1 MFFILVLLYQALFG
15 SVFDPRVYLVSLPV
29 GVAFVVLFNAVNSFI
44 RNQVTL
50 RFINPGYNPLEANEQ
65 FSNNLNLVLDLDEIA
80 NQMQKTMTKTIRPNF
95 TSIIIFPDQERGI
108 PQRNFDTNPKAHD
121 AQYQQHLE
129 QLKKTIDLLWEAT
142 KPKTIIRERIQDEI
156 QSGIFKNVKNL
167 AQDVHVLLESIGAR
181 ALMPLATKDDIE
193 GMFILGQKEAD
204 SPYAQQ
210 DIEFLDSIAKTSSVA
225 IERSLLYSEV
235 QEFART
241 LQQKVDERTAEL
253 KKTNR
258 ELGIALNDVQEAR
271 RKERDMLDVMGH
283 ELRTPIS
290 VVRNAL
296 AMMEREYKRND
307 GHIPDD
313 ILRKYMEMGLESSRR
328 EIRLIETLLSATKVD
343 ASRLQLYFVKVDAK
357 DVLAD
362 AIEGQRAQ
370 LKEKG
375 MALTYNPPAED
386 LIAYADR
393 TRIQEI
399 ADNFLS
405 NAVKYTLKGSITMNV
420 WQEGDNIWYRIA
432 DSGMGI
438 DEEDLKNLGKKFFRA
453 KQYTNTGEAQT
464 KVIRPG
470 GTGLGLYVTFELI
483 RVMGGHLFIN
493 STVGKGTTFT
503 FSMPAFNGQEDKQI
517 DQTFET
523 GSAKS
528 REHIIING
536 DAPQPPGA

>member
-1 MFFILVLLYQALFG
+1 
-15 SVFDPRVYLVSLPV
+15 
-29 GVAFVVLFNAVNSFI
+29 
-44 RNQVTL
+44 
-50 RFINPGYNPLEANEQ
+50 
-65 FSNNLNLVLDLDEIA
+65 
-80 NQMQKTMTKTIRPNF
+80 
-95 TSIIIFPDQERGI
+95 
-108 PQRNFDTNPKAHD
+108 
-121 AQYQQHLE
+121 
-129 QLKKTIDLLWEAT
+129 
-142 KPKTIIRERIQDEI
+142 
-156 QSGIFKNVKNL
+156 
-167 AQDVHVLLESIGAR
+167 
-181 ALMPLATKDDIE
+181 
-193 GMFILGQKEAD
+193 
-204 SPYAQQ
+204 
-210 DIEFLDSIAKTSSVA
+210 
-225 IERSLLYSEV
+225 
-235 QEFART
+235 
-241 LQQKVDERTAEL
+241 
-253 KKTNR
+253 
-258 ELGIALNDVQEAR
+258 
-271 RKERDMLDVMGH
+271 
-283 ELRTPIS
+283 
-290 VVRNAL
+290 
-296 AMMEREYKRND
+296 
-307 GHIPDD
+307 
-313 ILRKYMEMGLESSRR
+313 
-328 EIRLIETLLSATKVD
+328 
-343 ASRLQLYFVKVDAK
+343 VDAK